1 MTKEEFI
8 LFIEDLGFTQT
19 WMSKSNGYS
28 LATDSADPAYKVIGN
43 PNQNLMA
50 FADQL
55 KITLDDER
63 GIAQLSLSQMSTHMM
78 AGKNFGNFQLST
90 FGNDGDFQLEIF
102 MSFVK
107 GAFKKP
113 PNDIIQYMRD
123 KKIRDILK

>member
-8 LFIEDLGFTQT
+8 SFIKDLGFTQT
-19 WMSKSNGYS
+19 WGNDENGYS
-28 LATDSADPAYKVIGN
+28 LATDVIGN
-43 PNQNLMA
+43 PNQNAMA

-55 KITLDDER
+55 KISFDDER
-63 GIAQLSLSQMSTHMM
+63 RLVQLSLSQMSTHMM

-113 PNDIIQYMRD
+113 PNNIIQYMRD

>member
-8 LFIEDLGFTQT
+8 EFIKDLGFAQT
-19 WMSKSNGYS
+19 WGADSKSFS
-28 LATDSADPAYKVIGN
+28 LITDVVGN
-43 PNQNLMA
+43 PNQNAMA
-50 FADQL
+50 FADEL
-55 KITLDDER
+55 KISIDDKR
-63 GIAQLSLSQMSTHMM
+63 GLVQLSLSQMSTHMM

-102 MSFVK
+102 MSFIK

-113 PNDIIQYMRD
+113 PKNIIQYIRD

>member
-8 LFIEDLGFTQT
+8 LFIEELGFTKT
-19 WMSKSNGYS
+19 WMSDSNGFS
-28 LATDSADPAYKVIGN
+28 LSTDVVGQ

-55 KITLDDER
+55 KISIDDER
-63 GIAQLSLSQMSTHMM
+63 ELVQLSLSQMSSHMM

-107 GAFKKP
+107 GAFKNP
-113 PNDIIQYMRD
+113 PKNIVQYMRD

>member
-8 LFIEDLGFTQT
+8 LFIEELGFTQT
-19 WMSKSNGYS
+19 WMSKSNVFS
-28 LATDSADPAYKVIGN
+28 LSTDMVGK

-107 GAFKKP
+107 GAFKNP
-113 PNDIIQYMRD
+113 PKNIVQYMRD

>member
-8 LFIEDLGFTQT
+8 LFIEELGFTQT
-19 WMSKSNGYS
+19 WITGPNHYTLS
-28 LATDSADPAYKVIGN
+28 TDVVGN

-107 GAFKKP
+107 GAFKNP
-113 PNDIIQYMRD
+113 PKNIVQYMRD

>member
-1 MTKEEFI
+1 MVKEEFI
-8 LFIEDLGFTQT
+8 DFIKELGFTQT
-19 WMSKSNGYS
+19 WMSKSNGFS
-28 LATDSADPAYKVIGN
+28 LSTDVVGQ
-43 PNQNLMA
+43 PNQNLMS

-102 MSFVK
+102 MSFIK
-107 GAFKKP
+107 GAFKNP
-113 PNDIIQYMRD
+113 PKNIIQYMRD

>member
-8 LFIEDLGFTQT
+8 LFIEELGFTQT
-19 WMSKSNGYS
+19 WMSKSNGFS
-28 LATDSADPAYKVIGN
+28 LSTDMVGK

-107 GAFKKP
+107 GAFKNP
-113 PNDIIQYMRD
+113 PKNIVQYMRD

>member
-8 LFIEDLGFTQT
+8 LFIEELGFTKT
-19 WMSKSNGYS
+19 WMSDSNGFS
-28 LATDSADPAYKVIGN
+28 LSTDMVGK

-90 FGNDGDFQLEIF
+90 FCNDGDFQLEIF

-107 GAFKKP
+107 GAFKNP
-113 PNDIIQYMRD
+113 PKNIVQYMRD

>member
-8 LFIEDLGFTQT
+8 EFIKDLGFAQT
-19 WMSKSNGYS
+19 WGADSKSFS
-28 LATDSADPAYKVIGN
+28 LITDVVGN
-43 PNQNLMA
+43 PNQNAMA
-50 FADQL
+50 FADEL
-55 KITLDDER
+55 KISIDDKR
-63 GIAQLSLSQMSTHMM
+63 GLAQLSLSQMSTHMM

-102 MSFVK
+102 MSFIK

-113 PNDIIQYMRD
+113 PKNIIQYIRD

>member
-19 WMSKSNGYS
+19 WMSKSNGFS
-28 LATDSADPAYKVIGN
+28 LATDVIGN

-78 AGKNFGNFQLST
+78 AGKNFGNFELST

-107 GAFKKP
+107 GAFKNP
-113 PNDIIQYMRD
+113 PKNIVQYMRD